1 MGFQA
6 WRIVGIS
13 DLRRRVRTS
22 QPQSQSAKAMK
33 YSLRSLIK
41 FSIRDLILVTVI
53 VAILS
58 AWWVDH
64 RRQAAE
70 LRHLHFQMGV
80 ESRSRAIE
88 KNLGG
93 DF

>member
-1 MGFQA
+1 
-6 WRIVGIS
+6 
-13 DLRRRVRTS
+13 
-22 QPQSQSAKAMK
+22 MK
-33 YSLRSLIK
+33 
-41 FSIRDLILVTVI
+41 FTIRDLFLVTAI
-53 VAILS
+53 VAILA

-64 RRQAAE
+64 WRQAAE

-88 KNLGG
+88 KSLGG